1 MPKIVPK
8 KWQKN
13 EEKHAWFNGINKL
26 INYFALSLLQKTD
39 SEAEHLQR
47 AAFYTAAEQAC
58 QRLEKRLK
66 KHVGKAQPYFEQ
78 KEAFNKTLEA
88 QKAQVQ
94 QLQSKVSIAKV
105 SFSPFKNIRSLC
117 LNFLFQNL
125 PYFWNLKTHII
136 FIYLIFSPI
145 RILDKSI
152 YHLRVKWK

>member
-1 MPKIVPK
+1 MSKTVPK

-13 EEKHAWFNGINKL
+13 EEKHALFNGINKL

-105 SFSPFKNIRSLC
+105 SFPFFKNIRSLC
-117 LNFLFQNL
+117 LMQYPILDWSRFTNI
-125 PYFWNLKTHII
+125 PYFWNMITQ
-136 FIYLIFSPI
+136 S
-145 RILDKSI
+145 SS
-152 YHLRVKWK
+152 